1 MNTLTT
7 THLRT
12 YMGKNL
18 DVFNPDPS
26 QIDIMDI
33 AHALSNQCRWGGHT
47 RIFYSVAQHSIAVAN
62 RLVPALR
69 VQGLLHDAAEAY
81 LVDLPRPIKKNISEY
96 SQIED
101 NLMKVIAAK
110 FEFDYPFHPE
120 VLKAD
125 DAELQR
131 EYEIFMLREEGLFV
145 GQYNCDLR
153 PSQVESN
160 FLLSL
165 RKFQQE
171 KHFPRKFPTP
181 K

>member
-47 RIFYSVAQHSIAVAN
+47 RMFYSVAQHSIAVAN
-62 RLVPALR
+62 RLVPSLR

-120 VLKAD
+120 VLTAD

-131 EYEIFMLREEGLFV
+131 EYEILMLREEGLFV
-145 GQYNCDLR
+145 GTYLDN
-153 PSQVESN
+153 PSQAFVESY
-160 FLLSL
+160 FLLAF

-171 KHFPRKFPTP
+171 KYFHRKFTTP